1 MGQSR
6 EKFCQVTAEI
16 NGSHFMPNSAML
28 VEQNGKNRHRYIVLP
43 TV

>member
-6 EKFCQVTAEI
+6 EKFRQVTAEI

-28 VEQNGKNRHRYIVLP
+28 VGRTDTPLHCVPDGLIS
-43 TV
+43 